1 MQLEVR
7 SFMRKLTKL
16 MLTATMV
23 GICTTAGASD
33 KFRAADSAYVAAG
46 GHLLIAQGNCASLSE
61 AVERVRRQYNGR
73 IVSAETRVSGNRE
86 VHHIKVLT
94 SDGKVKTVTVPG
106 CPLRS

>member
-1 MQLEVR
+1 
-7 SFMRKLTKL
+7 MRMLTKL
-16 MLTATMV
+16 VLPAIML
-23 GICTTAGASD
+23 CLCSTAGASD
-33 KFRAADSAYVAAG
+33 RLQTRDTAYGMAKGDFLV
-46 GHLLIAQGNCASLSE
+46 AQGNCTSLNE

>member
-1 MQLEVR
+1 MQLEAR
-7 SFMRKLTKL
+7 SFMRMLAKL

-23 GICTTAGASD
+23 GICTAVGASD
-33 KFRAADSAYVAAG
+33 KPRVADNAYVTAR
-46 GHLLIAQGNCASLSE
+46 GHLLIAQGNCASLNE

-86 VHHIKVLT
+86 VHYIKVLT
-94 SDGKVKTVTVPG
+94 SDGKVKTVPVPG

>member
-1 MQLEVR
+1 MG
-7 SFMRKLTKL
+7 MLTKFL
-16 MLTATMV
+16 SVMMLV
-23 GICTTAGASD
+23 GMSNAAVADRLADAATAGG
-33 KFRAADSAYVAAG
+33 AATQLPARLLVAQSG
-46 GHLLIAQGNCASLSE
+46 CPSLNE

-94 SDGKVKTVTVPG
+94 SDGKVKTVTIPG